1 MTDLDSSNAL
11 PLTDSHVAAKP
22 AEIQLSPG
30 VSYYLRRLLRQNLDR
45 LVTINSG
52 NSMTRSS
59 LLGDLESLIQ
69 SANTD
74 PLRSSV
80 KQLERLAQE
89 HQNLSN
95 QGLRKRQELHA
106 AEHSIFQLL
115 GLSLKEES
123 QQATIL
129 IVDDTPDN
137 LRLLSTT
144 LTQHGYSV
152 RNAINGALALNSA
165 QTIKPDL
172 ILLDIMMP
180 GLSGYE
186 VCERLKADP
195 KTSDIP
201 VIFISAIDDAL
212 DKVKAFS
219 IGGVDYITKPFQI
232 EEVLVRIEHQLKIWQ
247 LQKRLEEQSIR
258 WQQEVSERQRT
269 ETHAL
274 SLFQTTVNGLYKI
287 TPDGRF
293 LEVNDPLA
301 KLYGYSSPAEMIHQA
316 TAQKLYVNPRQH
328 AEFIHRIQTEDLLIK
343 FESQV
348 NCKDGKTL
356 WISENARAVRNELNE
371 LMYYEGTV
379 TDISAPKETE
389 ASMRR
394 GRQRTRQLMLALF
407 PKPIAQQVGQG
418 IANETM
424 SQVYPETTVLFAQIL
439 DLNALGRELPPAEF
453 VSHLDRII
461 ADFDTLAET
470 AKVDRIKTLGNT
482 YLAVC
487 GAPTLNARHTAAM
500 ADFALSLQQYID
512 DLAPIQQHRLQ
523 VKIGL
528 HSGSVI
534 TGIVGQKKLS
544 YDIWGETV
552 SQAQKLTQEG
562 SPGKILV
569 SQTVYESLK
578 QHYWFDTNA
587 LTLPQ
592 DNGTPLS
599 TYWLRGAS

>member
-1 MTDLDSSNAL
+1 MTDLDSNAL
-11 PLTDSHVAAKP
+11 PPMDNHGAANP
-22 AEIQLSPG
+22 VEAQLSPG
-30 VSYYLRRLLRQNLDR
+30 ISYYLRRLLRQNLDR
-45 LVTINSG
+45 LVTTNSG
-52 NSMTRSS
+52 NSMSRSS

-69 SANTD
+69 SANPD

-95 QGLRKRQELHA
+95 QGLKKRQELRA
-106 AEHSIFQLL
+106 TEDNIFHLL
-115 GLSLKEES
+115 GLSLKTES

-165 QTIKPDL
+165 QMIKPDL

-258 WQQEVSERQRT
+258 LQQEMSERQRT

-274 SLFQTTVNGLYKI
+274 SLFQNTVNGLYKI
-287 TPDGRF
+287 TPDGKF
-293 LEVNDPLA
+293 LAVSDQLA
-301 KLYGYSSPAEMIHQA
+301 RLYGYSSPVDMMNQV
-316 TAQKLYVNPRQH
+316 TVQKLYVNPRRQ
-328 AEFIHRIQTEDLLIK
+328 ADFINQIQSEEILTN
-343 FESQV
+343 FESQIT
-348 NCKDGKTL
+348 CKDGTTR
-356 WISENARAVRNELNE
+356 WILENARAVRDELNE
-371 LMYYEGTV
+371 LLYYEGTV
-379 TDISAPKETE
+379 TDISSLKEAE

-407 PKPIAQQVGQG
+407 PKAIAQQVGQG
-418 IANETM
+418 SANAAM
-424 SQVYPETTVLFAQIL
+424 SQLYPETTVLFAQIL
-439 DLNALGRELPPAEF
+439 DLNALSRELPPAEF
-453 VSHLDRII
+453 VSHLDQII
-461 ADFDTLAET
+461 ADFDTLAEPQ
-470 AKVDRIKTLGNT
+470 KVERIKTLGAT

-487 GAPTLNARHTAAM
+487 GVPLPTAQHAQLM
-500 ADFALSLQQYID
+500 ADFALALQKYIH
-512 DLAPIQQHRLQ
+512 DLAPIQQRRLQ
-523 VKIGL
+523 LKIGL

-534 TGIVGQKKLS
+534 AGIVGQKKLS
-544 YDIWGETV
+544 YDLWGETV
-552 SQAQKLTQEG
+552 SQAQKLAQE
-562 SPGKILV
+562 SNPGKILV
-569 SQTVYESLK
+569 SHSLYESLK
-578 QHYWFDTNA
+578 EHYWLEQTP
-587 LTLPQ
+587 LTLTQ
-592 DNGTPLS
+592 DNASPLT
-599 TYWLRGAS
+599 TYWLQGGP